1 MAPYPVELVQSHALA
16 VVLAAIGSAAWLVA
30 EYLARRSTWLQ
41 GAPRHPPGTLDRWT
55 YPVIAVSIAL
65 GMVSTLVT
73 FLTGFGGYLPAWVS
87 PVGLVVLA
95 GGLALRGW
103 ALRTLGRFFTM
114 PITLRPDHE
123 IIRAG
128 PYGRLRHPA
137 YTGGYLTAVGLA
149 LTLGASAGVLVTVVA
164 CLAAYVYRI
173 RIEEATLV
181 SRFGDAYRQYADETW
196 RLIPPVY

>member
-16 VVLAAIGSAAWLVA
+16 VLLAAIGSAAWLVA
-30 EYLARRSTWLQ
+30 EYFARRSTWRQ

-65 GMVSTLVT
+65 GMVSSLVA
-73 FLTGFGGYLPAWVS
+73 FLSGFGGYLPTWVS
-87 PVGLVVLA
+87 PVGLVLLA

-123 IIRAG
+123 IVRAG

-149 LTLGASAGVLVTVVA
+149 LTLGASVGVLVTVVA

-173 RIEEATLV
+173 HIEEATLV
-181 SRFGDAYRQYADETW
+181 SRFGDAYRRYADETW